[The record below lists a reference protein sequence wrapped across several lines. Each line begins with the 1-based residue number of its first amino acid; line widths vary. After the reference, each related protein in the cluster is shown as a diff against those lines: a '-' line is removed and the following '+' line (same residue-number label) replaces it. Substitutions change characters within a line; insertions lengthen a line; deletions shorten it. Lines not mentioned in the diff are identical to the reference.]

1 MNIGRR
7 WQIGGMVVLA
17 VIVSDGFAKAQEP
30 LRWKFKLG
38 EKLHYHV
45 VEDMTL
51 TTSGGPLE
59 ATKTP
64 LHQEMDVT
72 WTVVGVKD
80 DSEAVI
86 AQKIGNIKLSMTG
99 PRGEKIEYDS
109 AGSDDTASLS
119 AMVAPVYDALTKGEF
134 EFTMTAR
141 GEVKDVKVDEAVL
154 EALKNSPGAAM
165 LGDVATAEGLQR
177 MLVKWALVLPE
188 KAPAVG
194 EELKKTRVAMKSAVA
209 GDQVVESSYR
219 YEGTKEVDGRTY
231 AVFRPGLE
239 ITFTGKESERTKL
252 KEQDSSGEVLFDVAA
267 GRLQSATLKRG
278 LTMDVTVAGETVE
291 QQVEQTVE
299 VKLSPSK

>member
-86 AQKIGNIKLSMTG
+86 AQKTGNIKLSMTG